1 MVNLNR
7 TVFYNQSNVYYLSNI
22 QNKLISTYFILKNG
36 CAIIMKGINN
46 KDRLQIFKNNN
57 LISNIIANDENLFIF
72 DIVSTNNVVS
82 KNFVYNI

>member
-36 CAIIMKGINN
+36 CAIIMKSINN
-46 KDRLQIFKNNN
+46 KDRIQIFKNNN